1 MYNGILYFRKKYLSL
16 DKIRKLVKKC
26 SSFQGFL
33 FFNSVGTG
41 SGFFSL
47 LIEKLCLEYFK
58 KKGLD
63 FNFCISN
70 ISNIIVEP
78 YNVILSHN
86 ALIEYLD
93 VSVIL
98 NNEAIYDICRS
109 QLDINTPNYNNLNR
123 LIS

>member
-1 MYNGILYFRKKYLSL
+1 MFNGILYFRKKYLSL
-16 DKIRKLVKKC
+16 DKIRKLVEKM
-26 SSFQGFL
+26 
-33 FFNSVGTG
+33 FFFSRIFILQFWWGGTG

-86 ALIEYLD
+86 ALI
-93 VSVIL
+93 
-98 NNEAIYDICRS
+98 
-109 QLDINTPNYNNLNR
+109 
-123 LIS
+123 

>member
-1 MYNGILYFRKKYLSL
+1 MFFFSRIFILQFWW
-16 DKIRKLVKKC
+16 D
-26 SSFQGFL
+26 
-33 FFNSVGTG
+33 GTG

-63 FNFCISN
+63 FNFC

>member
-1 MYNGILYFRKKYLSL
+1 MFNGILYFRKKYLSL

-33 FFNSVGTG
+33 FFNSDGGGTG

-47 LIEKLCLEYFK
+47 LIEKLCLEYFTK
-58 KKGLD
+58 TRIR
-63 FNFCISN
+63 FQFF

-93 VSVIL
+93 VSIIL
-98 NNEAIYDICRS
+98 NNEAIYYICRC
-109 QLDINTPNYNNLNR
+109 QLNINTPNYNNLNR

>member
-1 MYNGILYFRKKYLSL
+1 MFNGILYFRKKYLSL
-16 DKIRKLVKKC
+16 DKIRKLVEKC

-33 FFNSVGTG
+33 FFNSIGTG

-70 ISNIIVEP
+70 IIVEP

-86 ALIEYLD
+86 TLIEYLD

-109 QLDINTPNYNNLNR
+109 QLDINTSNYNNLNR

>member
-1 MYNGILYFRKKYLSL
+1 MFNGILYFRKKYLSL

-33 FFNSVGTG
+33 FFNSDGGGTG

-47 LIEKLCLEYFK
+47 LIEKLYLEYFK

-70 ISNIIVEP
+70 IIVEP

-86 ALIEYLD
+86 TLIEYLD
-93 VSVIL
+93 VSVTL

-109 QLDINTPNYNNLNR
+109 QLNINTPNYNNLNR

>member
-1 MYNGILYFRKKYLSL
+1 MFNGILYFRKKYLSL
-16 DKIRKLVKKC
+16 DKIRKLVEKS

-33 FFNSVGTG
+33 FFNSIGTG

-70 ISNIIVEP
+70 IIVEP

-93 VSVIL
+93 VSIIL

-109 QLDINTPNYNNLNR
+109 QLDINTSNYNNLNR

>member
-1 MYNGILYFRKKYLSL
+1 MFNGILYFRKKYLSL

-70 ISNIIVEP
+70 IIVEP

-93 VSVIL
+93 VSIIL

-109 QLDINTPNYNNLNR
+109 QLDINTSNYNNLNR